1 MKPVAEFDLIDGIV
15 DALGETAAGP
25 GVVIGPGD
33 DAAVVTLPQGH
44 ELVVSTDTLVA
55 GRHYPERSQPDAIG
69 YRSVAVATSDLA
81 AMGATPAWVVI
92 ALTARRLDEDWVRG
106 FAGGVRA
113 AAREFGLAVVGG
125 NLARG
130 PQSVTVTAHGHLP
143 SGSAISRAGA
153 RPGDIVHVTG
163 ALGGAGVALTDPER
177 LRKCSL
183 DDIGEYE
190 PEHQFWKP
198 TPRLTVGVGLRGIA
212 SACIDISDGLTSDL
226 EHLCRASDV
235 ACEVDLPRLRTFR
248 SCHPR
253 VAASAGDDYELA
265 FTAPPQHAHALR
277 QLAAKCGVAI
287 TPVGTVT
294 GEKPDEKYRVCWLEA
309 GARLH
314 LRRGFA
320 HF

>member
-1 MKPVAEFDLIDGIV
+1 MKRVDEFGLIDGIV
-15 DALGETAAGP
+15 DALGEAAAGP
-25 GVVIGPGD
+25 GVVVGPGD
-33 DAAVVTLPQGH
+33 DAAVVALPPSH

-81 AMGATPAWVVI
+81 AMGAAAAWVVV
-92 ALTARRLDEDWVRG
+92 ALTTPRLEESWARA
-106 FAGGVRA
+106 FAVGVRA
-113 AAREFGLAVVGG
+113 AARDSGLAVVGG

-163 ALGGAGVALTDPER
+163 VLGGAGLALADSER

-183 DDIGEYE
+183 DDLGEHD
-190 PEHQFWKP
+190 PERRFWKP
-198 TPRLTVGVGLRGIA
+198 APRLTVGVGLRGIA

-253 VAASAGDDYELA
+253 IAASAGDDYELA
-265 FTAPPQHAHALR
+265 FTAPPQHAQALR
-277 QLAAKCGVAI
+277 QLSAKCGVAI

-294 GEKPDEKYRVCWLEA
+294 GEVPDDKYRVCWLQA
-309 GARLH
+309 GARMH

>member
-1 MKPVAEFDLIDGIV
+1 MKPVDEFGLIDGIV
-15 DALGETAAGP
+15 DTLGEAAAGP

-44 ELVVSTDTLVA
+44 ELAVSTDTLVA

-130 PQSVTVTAHGHLP
+130 PQSVTVTAHGHVP

-163 ALGGAGVALTDPER
+163 ALGGAGLALADPER

-183 DDIGEYE
+183 DELGEYE
-190 PEHQFWKP
+190 AEHRFWKP
-198 TPRLTVGVGLRGIA
+198 APRLTVGVGLRGIA

-235 ACEVDLPRLRTFR
+235 ACEVDLARLPTFA
-248 SCHPR
+248 CCDPLA
-253 VAASAGDDYELA
+253 AASAGDDYELA
-265 FTAPPQHAHALR
+265 FTAAPRHAGAVR
-277 QLAAKCGVAI
+277 ELAEETGVAI
-287 TPVGTVT
+287 TPIGTVRAA
-294 GEKPDEKYRVCWLEA
+294 KPDDKHRVRWVRA
-309 GARLH
+309 GVRVYPQP
-314 LRRGFA
+314 GFA